1 MFDRMNGK
9 DKNQALSDRTP
20 RSARNE
26 VIMEDNIILSQL
38 EALVLRLGI
47 TLRYEP
53 LKIDGSIHSGGFC
66 RIKGQDFVIIHKKAT
81 PREKIYILIEAV
93 KR

>member
-1 MFDRMNGK
+1 MD
-9 DKNQALSDRTP
+9 
-20 RSARNE
+20 
-26 VIMEDNIILSQL
+26 DNITLSQL

-53 LKIDGSIHSGGFC
+53 LKIDGSIHTGGFC

-81 PREKIYILIEAV
+81 PREKIYILVEAV
-93 KR
+93 KRYDLSGIYILPSLREILDRANG